1 MKKLALVATL
11 LLATTSAY
19 AGNSISFEVNG
30 HKIRIDAPRNCDSLS
45 CLQISGISGSG
56 FGSKSKRFD
65 DGNYDDDNNVAA
77 NTYQPAAKSQ
87 PAPAVQAAAPVAQAP
102 AQVAPAQ
109 VGPAPAPFVAP
120 VTAPVAT
127 TAAPVSAPVAPAVV
141 ASNSPAPA
149 VKNDT
154 APAATPAAPT
164 TPVGIWSTE
173 ENKGRVRVEPCG
185 ENLCGYAVTSGEKIL
200 INMKPS
206 DSKWTGRIHDPDS
219 GRNYDSTI
227 TMKGP
232 NALRVQGCAFGGLFC
247 GGQTWN
253 RVS

>member
-1 MKKLALVATL
+1 MKKLAIVATL
-11 LLATTSAY
+11 LMAATAAH

-30 HKIRIDAPRNCDSLS
+30 HKIRIDAPRNCEALS
-45 CLQISGISGSG
+45 CLQISGLSGSG
-56 FGSKSKRFD
+56 FGPKSKRYD
-65 DGNYDDDNNVAA
+65 DSNYDDDNNVTA
-77 NTYQPAAKSQ
+77 NSDQPAPKSQ

-102 AQVAPAQ
+102 AQVAPP
-109 VGPAPAPFVAP
+109 PAPVVAP
-120 VTAPVAT
+120 ITAPVAT
-127 TAAPVSAPVAPAVV
+127 TATPVSTPVAPAVV

-149 VKNDT
+149 VRNEV
-154 APAATPAAPT
+154 APAPAAPT

-185 ENLCGYAVTSGEKIL
+185 DNLCGYAVNSGEKIL

-232 NALRVQGCAFGGLFC
+232 NALRVQGCAFGGMFC
-247 GGQTWN
+247 GGQTWS

>member
-1 MKKLALVATL
+1 MKKLAIIATL

-30 HKIRIDAPRNCDSLS
+30 HKIRIEAPRNCDSLS

-56 FGSKSKRFD
+56 FGSKSKRYD

-77 NTYQPAAKSQ
+77 NSDQPAAKSQ

-102 AQVAPAQ
+102 VQVAPAQ
-109 VGPAPAPFVAP
+109 VAQTPAPAVAP
-120 VTAPVAT
+120 V
-127 TAAPVSAPVAPAVV
+127 AAPVVTTSAPVNAAAPAVV
-141 ASNSPAPA
+141 ASNSPALA
-149 VKNDT
+149 ASNDV
-154 APAATPAAPT
+154 APAPAAAPT

-173 ENKGRVRVEPCG
+173 GNKGRVRVEPCG
-185 ENLCGYAVTSGEKIL
+185 DNLCGYALTSGEKIL

-232 NALRVQGCAFGGLFC
+232 DALRVQGCAFGGMFC
-247 GGQTWN
+247 GGQTWS

>member
-1 MKKLALVATL
+1 MKKLAIVAAL
-11 LLATTSAY
+11 LLATTTAH

-30 HKIRIDAPRNCDSLS
+30 HRIRVEAPRNCQALS
-45 CLQISGISGSG
+45 CLQISGISGSD

-65 DGNYDDDNNVAA
+65 DSNYDDDNNVTA
-77 NTYQPAAKSQ
+77 NSDQPTAKSQ
-87 PAPAVQAAAPVAQAP
+87 PAPAVQATAPVAQAP
-102 AQVAPAQ
+102 AQI
-109 VGPAPAPFVAP
+109 APAPSPVVAP

-127 TAAPVSAPVAPAVV
+127 TAAPVSAPAAPAVV
-141 ASNSPAPA
+141 ASTSPAPA
-149 VKNDT
+149 VRNEV
-154 APAATPAAPT
+154 APAAPT

-173 ENKGRVRVEPCG
+173 GNKGRVRVEPCG
-185 ENLCGYAVTSGEKIL
+185 DNLCGYAVNSGEKIL

-232 NALRVQGCAFGGLFC
+232 NALRVQGCAFGGMFC
-247 GGQTWN
+247 GGQTWS

>member
-1 MKKLALVATL
+1 MKKLAIVATL
-11 LLATTSAY
+11 LLATTTAH

-30 HKIRIDAPRNCDSLS
+30 HRIRIEAPRNCEALS
-45 CLQISGISGSG
+45 CLQISGSGLSGSG

-65 DGNYDDDNNVAA
+65 DSNYDDDNNVTA
-77 NTYQPAAKSQ
+77 NSDQPAAKSQ
-87 PAPAVQAAAPVAQAP
+87 PAPAVQATAPIAQAP
-102 AQVAPAQ
+102 AQVAPT
-109 VGPAPAPFVAP
+109 PAPVVAP

-127 TAAPVSAPVAPAVV
+127 TAAPVSAPPAPAVV
-141 ASNSPAPA
+141 ASTSPAPA
-149 VKNDT
+149 IKNDT
-154 APAATPAAPT
+154 APAAAPT

-185 ENLCGYAVTSGEKIL
+185 ENLCGYAVNSGEKIL

-247 GGQTWN
+247 GGQTWS

>member
-1 MKKLALVATL
+1 MKKLAIVATL
-11 LLATTSAY
+11 LLAATSAH

-30 HKIRIDAPRNCDSLS
+30 HSIRIEAPRNCDSLS

-65 DGNYDDDNNVAA
+65 DGNYDDDNNAAA
-77 NTYQPAAKSQ
+77 NSDQPTVKSQ
-87 PAPAVQAAAPVAQAP
+87 PAPAVVAAAPVAQAP

-109 VGPAPAPFVAP
+109 VAPAQIAPTPAPAMAP
-120 VTAPVAT
+120 VTAPVVT
-127 TAAPVSAPVAPAVV
+127 TAAPVNAPAVV
-141 ASNSPAPA
+141 ASNSPAPEA
-149 VKNDT
+149 RNDV
-154 APAATPAAPT
+154 TPAAAEPT

-173 ENKGRVRVEPCG
+173 GNKGRVRVEPCG
-185 ENLCGYAVTSGEKIL
+185 DNLCGYAVNSGEKIL

-206 DSKWTGRIHDPDS
+206 DSKWAGRIHDPDS

-232 NALRVQGCAFGGLFC
+232 NGLRVQGCAFGGMFC
-247 GGQTWN
+247 GGQTWS
-253 RVS
+253 RIS

>member
-30 HKIRIDAPRNCDSLS
+30 HRIRVEAPRNCQALS
-45 CLQISGISGSG
+45 CLQISGISGSD

-65 DGNYDDDNNVAA
+65 DDNYDDDNNGTA
-77 NTYQPAAKSQ
+77 NADQPVAKSQ
-87 PAPAVQAAAPVAQAP
+87 PAPAVQAPAPVAQAP
-102 AQVAPAQ
+102 AQVAPP
-109 VGPAPAPFVAP
+109 PAPVMAP

-127 TAAPVSAPVAPAVV
+127 TVAPVNAPVAPAVV

-149 VKNDT
+149 VKNDV
-154 APAATPAAPT
+154 APAPVVAPT

-173 ENKGRVRVEPCG
+173 GNKGRVRVEPCG
-185 ENLCGYAVTSGEKIL
+185 DNLCGYAVTSGEKIL

-206 DSKWTGRIHDPDS
+206 DTKWTGRIHDPDS

-232 NALRVQGCAFGGLFC
+232 NTLRVQGCAFGGMFC
-247 GGQTWN
+247 GGQTWS

>member
-1 MKKLALVATL
+1 MKKLAIVATL
-11 LLATTSAY
+11 LLATSSAY

-30 HKIRIDAPRNCDSLS
+30 HRIRIEAPRNCDALS
-45 CLQISGISGSG
+45 CLQVSGPGLSGPGLG
-56 FGSKSKRFD
+56 FKSKQFD
-65 DGNYDDDNNVAA
+65 DDHDVAA
-77 NTYQPAAKSQ
+77 NSDQ
-87 PAPAVQAAAPVAQAP
+87 PAPKYPPAPVAQAAAPVAP
-102 AQVAPAQ
+102 
-109 VGPAPAPFVAP
+109 AP

-127 TAAPVSAPVAPAVV
+127 NAAPINPPAAPAVV
-141 ASNSPAPA
+141 ASTSPAPA
-149 VKNDT
+149 VKNDVAPAT
-154 APAATPAAPT
+154 AAPAAIPAAAPT

-185 ENLCGYAVTSGEKIL
+185 ENLCGYAVNTGEKIL

-206 DSKWTGRIHDPDS
+206 DTKWTGRIHDPDS

-247 GGQTWN
+247 GGQTWS

>member
-1 MKKLALVATL
+1 MKKFALVATL

-30 HKIRIDAPRNCDSLS
+30 HKIRIEAPRNCDSLS

-56 FGSKSKRFD
+56 FGSKSKRYD
-65 DGNYDDDNNVAA
+65 DGNYDDDNNATA
-77 NTYQPAAKSQ
+77 NFDQPAAKSQ

-102 AQVAPAQ
+102 VQVAPA
-109 VGPAPAPFVAP
+109 PAPVVA
-120 VTAPVAT
+120 TAPVAT
-127 TAAPVSAPVAPAVV
+127 TPAPVAAPPAPAVV

-149 VKNDT
+149 TRNDV
-154 APAATPAAPT
+154 APAPAVAPT
-164 TPVGIWSTE
+164 TPVGVWSTE
-173 ENKGRVRVEPCG
+173 GNKGRVRVEPCG
-185 ENLCGYAVTSGEKIL
+185 DNLCGYAVNSGEKIL

-206 DSKWTGRIHDPDS
+206 DTKWTGRIHDPDS

-232 NALRVQGCAFGGLFC
+232 DALRVQGCAFGGMFC
-247 GGQTWN
+247 GGQTWS

>member
-1 MKKLALVATL
+1 MKKLAIVATL
-11 LLATTSAY
+11 LLATTTAH

-30 HKIRIDAPRNCDSLS
+30 HRIRIEAPRNCEALS
-45 CLQISGISGSG
+45 CLQISGSGLSGSG

-65 DGNYDDDNNVAA
+65 DGNYDDDNNVTA
-77 NTYQPAAKSQ
+77 NSDQPAAKSQ
-87 PAPAVQAAAPVAQAP
+87 PALAVQATAPIAQAP
-102 AQVAPAQ
+102 AQVAPT
-109 VGPAPAPFVAP
+109 PAPVVAP

-127 TAAPVSAPVAPAVV
+127 TAAPVSAPAAPAVV
-141 ASNSPAPA
+141 ASTSPAPA
-149 VKNDT
+149 IKNDT
-154 APAATPAAPT
+154 APAAAPT

-185 ENLCGYAVTSGEKIL
+185 ENLCGYAVNSGEKIL

-206 DSKWTGRIHDPDS
+206 DTKWTGRIHDPDS

-247 GGQTWN
+247 GGQTWS

>member
-1 MKKLALVATL
+1 MKKFAIVATL
-11 LLATTSAY
+11 LLATTAAH

-30 HKIRIDAPRNCDSLS
+30 HRIRIEAPRNCEALS
-45 CLQISGISGSG
+45 CLQISGSGLSGSS
-56 FGSKSKRFD
+56 FGSKSKRL
-65 DGNYDDDNNVAA
+65 DDDNDNDVAA
-77 NTYQPAAKSQ
+77 NTDQPVVKSP
-87 PAPAVQAAAPVAQAP
+87 PAPVVQAPAPVAQAP
-102 AQVAPAQ
+102 VQVAPTL
-109 VGPAPAPFVAP
+109 APVVAP

-127 TAAPVSAPVAPAVV
+127 TAAPVTAPPAPAVV
-141 ASNSPAPA
+141 AANSPAPA
-149 VKNDT
+149 VRNDV
-154 APAATPAAPT
+154 APAAAPT

-185 ENLCGYAVTSGEKIL
+185 DNLCGYAVNSGEKIL

-247 GGQTWN
+247 GGQTWS

>member
-1 MKKLALVATL
+1 MKKLAIVATL
-11 LLATTSAY
+11 LLAATSAY

-30 HKIRIDAPRNCDSLS
+30 HKIRIEAPRNCDSLS

-56 FGSKSKRFD
+56 FGSKSKRYD
-65 DGNYDDDNNVAA
+65 DGNYDDDNNAIA
-77 NTYQPAAKSQ
+77 NTGQPPAKSQ
-87 PAPAVQAAAPVAQAP
+87 PAPAVQATAPVAQTPIQVAP
-102 AQVAPAQ
+102 AQVAPA
-109 VGPAPAPFVAP
+109 PEP
-120 VTAPVAT
+120 APVAAPVVT
-127 TAAPVSAPVAPAVV
+127 TAAPVNAPAPAVV

-149 VKNDT
+149 VKNDA
-154 APAATPAAPT
+154 APAPAAAPT

-173 ENKGRVRVEPCG
+173 GNKGRVRVEPCG
-185 ENLCGYAVTSGEKIL
+185 DNLCGYAVNSGEKIL

-206 DSKWTGRIHDPDS
+206 DTKWTGRIHDPDS

-247 GGQTWN
+247 GGQTWS

>member
-1 MKKLALVATL
+1 VKKLAIVATL

-19 AGNSISFEVNG
+19 AGNSISFEIDG
-30 HKIRIDAPRNCDSLS
+30 HNIRIEAPRDCDALS
-45 CLQISGISGSG
+45 CLRISGSGLSGSG

-65 DGNYDDDNNVAA
+65 DDNDVAT
-77 NTYQPAAKSQ
+77 NSDQPVPKTP
-87 PAPAVQAAAPVAQAP
+87 PAPVAQAAAPVA
-102 AQVAPAQ
+102 
-109 VGPAPAPFVAP
+109 PAPVAAP
-120 VTAPVAT
+120 VTAAVAT
-127 TAAPVSAPVAPAVV
+127 TVAPVSAPAASAVV
-141 ASNSPAPA
+141 ASTSPTPA
-149 VKNDT
+149 VKNDAAPAV
-154 APAATPAAPT
+154 APAAIPAAAPT

-185 ENLCGYAVTSGEKIL
+185 ENLCGYAVNTGEKIL

-206 DSKWTGRIHDPDS
+206 DTNWTGRIHDPDS

-247 GGQTWN
+247 GGQTWS